1 MARSSP
7 TRVLSDPVVDGAT
20 FPPRPTSSRADH
32 ANEDQDESN
41 AAFTTNGYT
50 FGTPKGRPALNR
62 EENSRSRLLDRRP
75 AQQRRQPTSSDDD
88 DDIDD
93 QQQHQDTSDTDN
105 DDDDSNNS
113 MHQQLTPLDLALEEI
128 GMGKYQK
135 TLLVLCGFGWMAD
148 NMWLQCI
155 AVILPR
161 VQEHFGVSD
170 RWIGSLS
177 ASLFAGMMVGAWGWG
192 SYSDA
197 QGRTPAFN
205 FTLLL
210 TSLFGIASSFA
221 PSFHWLC
228 FALFW
233 LGTGVG
239 GSMPTD
245 GTLFLENVPRS
256 SHYLLTA
263 LSAFFSLG
271 AVLTSL
277 LGLVIIPPFS
287 CPENPADDEPCD
299 VATQNQGWR
308 YMLIALSIVSVTMCL
323 SRIVLFRLQ
332 ESPKFLTAVQRQS
345 EAVIAL
351 ERISRIN
358 GDSRSW
364 HLRDVVDY
372 VEDGHGMQQTHKL
385 RSNAVDEYEAL
396 DETAQGDGLTL
407 NGHARADGG
416 VSSTAYDSM
425 SELEFALDDERRAE
439 EGFSTKTSENDLSPG
454 TDSPR
459 NGNASP
465 SLPRKRVVRKLV
477 RSRPAWAD
485 RVPAFMASGVDEYL
499 SRLDELFD
507 DKWKRTTILVWL
519 IWLMASA
526 GYTIFNVFLP
536 KYLEQKVGETVTHGG
551 REQSLR
557 ESAGIPGSL
566 LGAYLVETSLGRIKT
581 LAISTL
587 VTSASTL
594 VFVFVQTQAGIMT
607 SSAAVSL
614 AATLMYAVIYA
625 YTPEAFPTTT
635 RGTACGIASAL
646 SRLAGIVSPLIT
658 GILLSINV
666 SAPLLLSSACFFVT
680 AAAAAFLPFE
690 TRAPKR
696 FKSTGMH

>member
-1 MARSSP
+1 MRRVHTDIRESVVADEIALVSHTQPNADVMARLSP
-7 TRVLSDPVVDGAT
+7 PSAT
-20 FPPRPTSSRADH
+20 LPASESVMDASFPPPAWSDATRSRH
-32 ANEDQDESN
+32 AEDDN
-41 AAFTTNGYT
+41 IAAHTNGYT
-50 FGTPKGRPALNR
+50 FATSKARPALNR
-62 EENSRSRLLDRRP
+62 EENSRSRLLDRGQASTHSRLP
-75 AQQRRQPTSSDDD
+75 ASAHFDDNDEAHQDSSDTEA
-88 DDIDD
+88 DD
-93 QQQHQDTSDTDN
+93 QDEH
-105 DDDDSNNS
+105 
-113 MHQQLTPLDLALEEI
+113 MHQQLTPLDIALEEI

-210 TSLFGIASSFA
+210 TSLFG
-221 PSFHWLC
+221 
-228 FALFW
+228 
-233 LGTGVG
+233 VG

-277 LGLVIIPPFS
+277 LGLVIIPTFS
-287 CPENPADDEPCD
+287 CPENPADEQPCD

-323 SRIVLFRLQ
+323 SRVVLFRLQ

-345 EAVIAL
+345 EAVVAL
-351 ERISRIN
+351 EMISRIN

-364 HLRDVVDY
+364 DLRDVVDH
-372 VEDGHGMQQTHKL
+372 VEGSHGMQTARKSSS
-385 RSNAVDEYEAL
+385 RTVDEYEAL
-396 DETAQGDGLTL
+396 DEAVTGNLPTTEA
-407 NGHARADGG
+407 NGIATTD
-416 VSSTAYDSM
+416 YDSM
-425 SELEFALDDERRAE
+425 SELNFALDDDRRGEDGHFPKDADDR
-439 EGFSTKTSENDLSPG
+439 SLG
-454 TDSPR
+454 TNSPR
-459 NGNASP
+459 DGTAIA
-465 SLPRKRVVRKLV
+465 LPTFARKRAVRKV
-477 RSRPAWAD
+477 ARARPAWAERLPD
-485 RVPAFMASGVDEYL
+485 FMASGVDEYL
-499 SRLDELFD
+499 SRLEELFD
-507 DKWKRTTILVWL
+507 HKWKRTTILVWL
-519 IWLMASA
+519 IWLLASA

-536 KYLEQKVGETVTHGG
+536 KYLEEKVGETVTHGG

-557 ESAGIPGSL
+557 EYVLYTAAGIPGSL
-566 LGAYLVETSLGRIKT
+566 LGAWLVETSLGRIKT

-594 VFVFVQTQAGIMT
+594 VFVFVQTQAGIMA

-635 RGTACGIASAL
+635 RQRDGLWHRIS
-646 SRLAGIVSPLIT
+646 V
-658 GILLSINV
+658 V
-666 SAPLLLSSACFFVT
+666 
-680 AAAAAFLPFE
+680 
-690 TRAPKR
+690 
-696 FKSTGMH
+696 